1 MKNISATILSL
12 VLMMTMF
19 SASVHAQ
26 EQNWKQYLD
35 AGLTTLH
42 YKELSEKLGY
52 PKNPPKANIDSV
64 LYSTVSRETI
74 KKSGKYLRAVLTLF
88 RKGETKLPSKE
99 ELDQLS
105 GALGLVWHDE
115 IKEAQESSQGKPRE
129 VMLASVKKQQLQ
141 MRQDN
146 LVLLELFKKVLG
158 EKDFGY
164 INVKNAH
171 DRLEQTLRKY

>member
-1 MKNISATILSL
+1 MIKQTGTMLCIIALSL
-12 VLMMTMF
+12 FMSL
-19 SASVHAQ
+19 SALAQ
-26 EQNWKQYLD
+26 DASWKQYLE

-42 YKELSEKLGY
+42 YKELSEKLDY
-52 PKNPPKANIDSV
+52 PKHEPKANIDDV

-74 KKSGKYLRAVLTLF
+74 KKSGKYLRAVLALF

-105 GALGLVWHDE
+105 GALGLVWHDQ
-115 IKEAQESSQGKPRE
+115 IKEVQEITQDKPKAAK
-129 VMLASVKKQQLQ
+129 LAAIKKQQLL

-158 EKDFGY
+158 ENNPAYTK
-164 INVKNAH
+164 VKNAH